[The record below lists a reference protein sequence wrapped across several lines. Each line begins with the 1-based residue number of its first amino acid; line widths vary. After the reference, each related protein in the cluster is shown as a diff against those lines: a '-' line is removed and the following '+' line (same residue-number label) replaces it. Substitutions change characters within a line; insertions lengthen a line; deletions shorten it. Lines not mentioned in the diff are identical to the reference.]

1 MYIRF
6 QVHFAF
12 VLLLLCLRIYHKK
25 TLPLLLFLV
34 FLYYHFYFV
43 VIVLLVYQYRFT
55 LPPLFYLKPSCIF
68 SGCSLNALNTGLKSK
83 FIAKLPLPF
92 LFFKHT
98 SCTSLGIF
106 FLASRISS
114 FVGCLLLSLNNF
126 SCNVKSTSAV
136 YSMPSALFKRLKT
149 CRLCVVHTIKRTY
162 TDNGYMIITANF
174 L

>member
-1 MYIRF
+1 M
-6 QVHFAF
+6 
-12 VLLLLCLRIYHKK
+12 K
-25 TLPLLLFLV
+25 TGKRKATDTPVSRRKTAV
-34 FLYYHFYFV
+34 FLDF
-43 VIVLLVYQYRFT
+43 FT
-55 LPPLFYLKPSCIF
+55 LPPLFYLKPSCIV

-126 SCNVKSTSAV
+126 SCNVKRTSAV
-136 YSMPSALFKRLKT
+136 YSMPSALFKCLKT
-149 CRLCVVHTIKRTY
+149 CRLCIIHTIKRTNTY
-162 TDNGYMIITANF
+162 NGYMIISANF